1 MKRKKPAAPALAGAA
16 GFFQGGTQKYTAAV
30 GRNPRGR
37 RALWGYKAIGLH
49 QHRGTAGDAALQ
61 PCHPGCPEGPCHDI
75 ATGWVIFLP
84 AGRLRC
90 LPCQQPCY
98 GPKNGIVP
106 RPLVLDRGNSDF
118 QVRGSAAGGVILLAP
133 RIRKA
138 APSALPC
145 PRYRRSAESSA
156 GWRLRAGKAAG
167 PGCGPAWAQFPLYTD
182 TIICKWCSIGVKWNT
197 NIPERP

>member
-98 GPKNGIVP
+98 GPKTGIVP

-118 QVRGSAAGGVILLAP
+118 QVRGSAAGGVILLASDT
-133 RIRKA
+133 A
-138 APSALPC
+138 AQLKTPQAPASVTGWGLARLQGGGWLTPARPENAASA
-145 PRYRRSAESSA
+145 
-156 GWRLRAGKAAG
+156 RLRPRLGAVS
-167 PGCGPAWAQFPLYTD
+167 F
-182 TIICKWCSIGVKWNT
+182 VH
-197 NIPERP
+197 